1 MIQNVGQREQ
11 QEREKRRK
19 EKKPLFFFPINNVS
33 LFFFVTVSLPFF
45 LPASLRHLFFVCEL
59 RFFLFSLAL

>member
-45 LPASLRHLFFVCEL
+45 FARFIATFVFCL
-59 RFFLFSLAL
+59 